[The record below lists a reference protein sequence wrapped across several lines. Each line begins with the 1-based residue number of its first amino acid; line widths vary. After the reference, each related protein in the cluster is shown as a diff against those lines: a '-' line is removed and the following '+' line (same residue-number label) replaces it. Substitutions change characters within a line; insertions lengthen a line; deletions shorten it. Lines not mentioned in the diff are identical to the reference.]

1 MKLNSSYEIYHI
13 VSYDNNESCEYVSSI
28 TTIDEK
34 IDLRQYK
41 RHPNLYFD
49 LINLPNLT
57 FINLKGS
64 TNVEVPQEIKSRAVD
79 VGGGMWDLEG
89 ED

>member
-1 MKLNSSYEIYHI
+1 MKSIYGYS
-13 VSYDNNESCEYVSSI
+13 VVKE
-28 TTIDEK
+28 
-34 IDLRQYK
+34 
-41 RHPNLYFD
+41 F
-49 LINLPNLT
+49 NLT

-64 TNVEVPQEIKSRAVD
+64 TNVEVPEEIKSRAVD